1 MAATTAAATQGGLF
15 DEGNQEKVKA
25 HIEQK
30 KAARRAK
37 RNRVAMHG
45 DEVHTDA
52 GGGANPVTP
61 AEEAVPV
68 EEAAALAYTPFKLK
82 GFPEHKGVVK
92 QTKD

>member
-1 MAATTAAATQGGLF
+1 MAATTAAASQGGIF
-15 DEGNQEKVKA
+15 GKEEREKVKA
-25 HIEQK
+25 IIEQK
-30 KAARRAK
+30 TAARRAK
-37 RNRVAMHG
+37 RNKVPMHG

-68 EEAAALAYTPFKLK
+68 EETALAYTPFKLK